1 MRTTRRF
8 IGSLLGREQNRAMLE
23 SSMGIGCTCR
33 GGDVGRCAC
42 ELSEWMSDAGAV
54 AKGCGGERDGINEEE
69 EAETEA
75 AWGTGMGAGTGMS
88 GLTHSVGGTVAGG
101 GQEKGIG

>member
-42 ELSEWMSDAGAV
+42 ELSEWMSDAG
-54 AKGCGGERDGINEEE
+54 
-69 EAETEA
+69 
-75 AWGTGMGAGTGMS
+75 
-88 GLTHSVGGTVAGG
+88 GG
-101 GQEKGIG
+101 GKKVWG

>member
-33 GGDVGRCAC
+33 GGGVGRCAC
-42 ELSEWMSDAGAV
+42 ELSEWMSDAVRG
-54 AKGCGGERDGINEEE
+54 
-69 EAETEA
+69 
-75 AWGTGMGAGTGMS
+75 
-88 GLTHSVGGTVAGG
+88 
-101 GQEKGIG
+101 